1 MTITLYE
8 GPLEDFETTARNDR
22 QFVVALARG
31 LEILRVFMPGE
42 TVLSNS
48 QIAGRTG
55 LPKATVSR
63 LTHTLT
69 TLGYLAHDAHARA
82 YRLGDAV
89 VGLGHGVLS
98 GLDIC
103 RRARPAMDALAQET
117 GMEISLSRRDRLS
130 MVVIERVALPGS
142 RTYCVAVGSRIPVA
156 ATATGRAYLSAI
168 APTDRDY
175 LLDLLGERAPDH
187 LAAMRAG
194 LDLAQEDYARDGFCV
209 SVGEWDS
216 TVTAVAVPI
225 FSPNREVE
233 AVMAGGIPSR
243 FMTEQRLRAMAG
255 PAFVHAAARISET
268 MGLAGSAAR
277 GAA

>member
-1 MTITLYE
+1 MTVTLYE

-42 TVLSNS
+42 TALSNS
-48 QIAGRTG
+48 QISSRTG

-69 TLGYLAHDAHARA
+69 TLGYLAHDVQARA

-103 RRARPAMDALAQET
+103 RRARPTMDALAQET

-156 ATATGRAYLSAI
+156 ATATGRAYLCAL
-168 APTDRDY
+168 TQNDRDY
-175 LLDLLGERAPDH
+175 LLALLGERAPEH
-187 LAAMRAG
+187 LDAMRAG
-194 LDLAQEDYARDGFCV
+194 LEQAQEDYARHGFCV

-216 TVTAVAVPI
+216 TVAAVAVPI
-225 FSPNREVE
+225 FTPTREVE
-233 AVMAGGIPSR
+233 AVMAGGIPAR
-243 FMTEQRLRAMAG
+243 FMKEKRLRDFAA
-255 PAFVHAAARISET
+255 PHFVHAAARLSET
-268 MGLAGSAAR
+268 MGFASPGTR

>member
-31 LEILRVFMPGE
+31 LEILRVFLPGE

-48 QIAGRTG
+48 QIAARTG

-69 TLGYLAHDAHARA
+69 TLGYLSHDAHARA
-82 YRLGDAV
+82 YRLGDGV

-168 APTDRDY
+168 APADRAY
-175 LLDLLGERAPDH
+175 LLDLLGERAPEH
-187 LAAMRAG
+187 LDAMRPG
-194 LDLAQEDYARDGFCV
+194 LEQAQNDFARNGFCV

-216 TVTAVAVPI
+216 TVAAVAVPI
-225 FSPNREVE
+225 YSPTREIE

-243 FMTEQRLRAMAG
+243 FMNEKRLRQMAG
-255 PAFVHAAARISET
+255 PAFVHAAARLSET
-268 MGLAGSAAR
+268 MGLAAAAPR
-277 GAA
+277 GIA

>member
-1 MTITLYE
+1 MTVTLYE

-42 TVLSNS
+42 TVLSNG
-48 QIAGRTG
+48 QIAARTG

-69 TLGYLAHDAHARA
+69 TLGYLSHDAHARA

-103 RRARPAMDALAQET
+103 RRARPAMDGLAQET

-142 RTYCVAVGSRIPVA
+142 RTYCVSVGSRIPVA
-156 ATATGRAYLSAI
+156 ATATGRAYLCALTQ
-168 APTDRDY
+168 ADRDY
-175 LLDLLGERAPDH
+175 LLALLGERAPEH
-187 LAAMRAG
+187 LARMREG
-194 LDLAQEDYARDGFCV
+194 LERAQEDYERHGFCL

-225 FSPNREVE
+225 FTPGREVE
-233 AVMAGGIPSR
+233 AVMAGGIPTR
-243 FMTEQRLRAMAG
+243 FMNEKRLRGLAG
-255 PAFVHAAARISET
+255 PAFVDAAARLSET
-268 MGLAGSAAR
+268 MGLAAR

>member
-1 MTITLYE
+1 MTVTLYE

-42 TVLSNS
+42 TALSNS
-48 QIAGRTG
+48 QIAARTG

-69 TLGYLAHDAHARA
+69 TLGYLAHARHARA

-103 RRARPAMDALAQET
+103 PRARPAMDALAQET

-156 ATATGRAYLSAI
+156 ATATGRAYLCAI
-168 APTDRDY
+168 APADRDY
-175 LLDLLGERAPDH
+175 LLDLLGERAPGH
-187 LAAMRAG
+187 LAAMQAG
-194 LDLAQEDYARDGFCV
+194 LERAQEDFARDGFCI
-209 SVGEWDS
+209 SIGEWDS
-216 TVTAVAVPI
+216 TVAAVAVPI
-225 FSPNREVE
+225 YSPTRGIE

-243 FMTEQRLRAMAG
+243 FMTEMRLRQMAG

-268 MGLAGSAAR
+268 MGLTGAAER

>member
-1 MTITLYE
+1 MTVTLYE

-31 LEILRVFMPGE
+31 LEILRVFLPGE
-42 TVLSNS
+42 TMLSNG
-48 QIAGRTG
+48 QIAARTG

-69 TLGYLAHDAHARA
+69 TLGYLAHDPHARA

-142 RTYCVAVGSRIPVA
+142 RTYCVSVGSRIPVA
-156 ATATGRAYLSAI
+156 ATATGRAYLSALTQ
-168 APTDRDY
+168 ADRDY
-175 LLDLLGERAPDH
+175 LLALLGERAPAH
-187 LAAMRAG
+187 LEAMREG
-194 LDLAQEDYARDGFCV
+194 LAQAREDFARHGFCV

-216 TVTAVAVPI
+216 TVAAVAVPI
-225 FSPNREVE
+225 LNPAREVE
-233 AVMAGGIPSR
+233 AVLAGGIPSR
-243 FMTEQRLRAMAG
+243 FMSQTRLREVAG
-255 PAFVHAAARISET
+255 PAFVHAAARLSAT
-268 MGLAGSAAR
+268 MGLAAPRAR